1 MDKPPS
7 KLEHKENN
15 YVIRSMTGN
24 VFPLGRPL
32 RPKARER
39 VPARIPPL
47 DAGGLH
53 EIHAAPED
61 WAAAMAFALFST
73 IRRDSEQ
80 GRHEGGKH
88 RAGRHGQAIFLIGG
102 PGPATFPVL
111 PCAEGLAALGLAP
124 EQLVIVQTASE
135 LDLLRA
141 GLEAARCPGVGTV
154 LLQTQGRLARYDLT
168 TSRRLALAAEQAAE
182 GQAGTGQK
190 AGKAV
195 IVLRGDAPPRPSAA
209 RTRWAITSAPST
221 ALEANAP
228 GWPAIEAEL
237 LRQRGGIGGLR
248 WRLEWNAEHGTFRE
262 ADRALHH
269 GPALSGAVVPVPG
282 VRAGAG
288 SGGFVPPRAA

>member
-1 MDKPPS
+1 MDKSPS

-32 RPKARER
+32 RPEARER
-39 VPARIPPL
+39 VSARMPPL

-73 IRRDSEQ
+73 IRRDSAQ
-80 GRHEGGKH
+80 DRHEV
-88 RAGRHGQAIFLIGG
+88 GRHGQAIFLIGG
-102 PGPATFPVL
+102 PGPAAFPVL

-124 EQLVIVQTASE
+124 EQLVIVRTASE

-141 GLEAARCPGVGTV
+141 GLEAARCPDVGTV

-168 TSRRLALAAEQAAE
+168 TSRRLALAAEQD
-182 GQAGTGQK
+182 
-190 AGKAV
+190 GKGV

-209 RTRWAITSAPST
+209 RTRWDITSAPST

-237 LRQRGGIGGLR
+237 LRQRGGMGGLR
-248 WRLEWNAEHGTFRE
+248 WRLEWNADHGTFRE
-262 ADRALHH
+262 AERALHH
-269 GPALSGAVVPVPG
+269 GPALPGTVVPVPG

>member
-1 MDKPPS
+1 MDKSPS

-15 YVIRSMTGN
+15 NVIRSMTGN
-24 VFPLGRPL
+24 VFQLGRPL
-32 RPKARER
+32 RPPARER
-39 VPARIPPL
+39 VSARMPPL

-61 WAAAMAFALFST
+61 WAAAMAFALSAAV
-73 IRRDSEQ
+73 RGKGE
-80 GRHEGGKH
+80 HE
-88 RAGRHGQAIFLIGG
+88 RHGQAIFLIGG

-124 EQLVIVQTASE
+124 EQLVIVRTASE

-168 TSRRLALAAEQAAE
+168 TSRRLALAAEQD
-182 GQAGTGQK
+182 
-190 AGKAV
+190 GKGV

-221 ALEANAP
+221 ALEAGAP
-228 GWPAIEAEL
+228 GGPAIEAEL
-237 LRQRGGIGGLR
+237 LRQRGGMGGLR
-248 WRLEWNAEHGTFRE
+248 WRLEWNADHGTFRE
-262 ADRALHH
+262 AERALHH

>member
-1 MDKPPS
+1 MDKSPS

-32 RPKARER
+32 RPGARER
-39 VPARIPPL
+39 VSARMPPL

-80 GRHEGGKH
+80 DRHEV
-88 RAGRHGQAIFLIGG
+88 GRHGAGRQGASRHGRAIFLIGG
-102 PGPATFPVL
+102 PGPAAFPVL

-124 EQLVIVQTASE
+124 EQLVIVRTASE

-168 TSRRLALAAEQAAE
+168 TSRRLALAAEQD
-182 GQAGTGQK
+182 
-190 AGKAV
+190 GKGV

-237 LRQRGGIGGLR
+237 LRQRGGMGGLR
-248 WRLEWNAEHGTFRE
+248 WRLEWNADHGTFRE
-262 ADRALHH
+262 AERALHH
-269 GPALSGAVVPVPG
+269 GPALPGTVVPVPG

>member
-1 MDKPPS
+1 MDKSPS
-7 KLEHKENN
+7 KLEHKKNN
-15 YVIRSMTGN
+15 HVIRSMTGN

-32 RPKARER
+32 RPEARER
-39 VPARIPPL
+39 VSARMPPL

-80 GRHEGGKH
+80 DRHG
-88 RAGRHGQAIFLIGG
+88 AGRHGQAIFLIGG
-102 PGPATFPVL
+102 PRPAAFPAL

-124 EQLVIVQTASE
+124 GRLVIVRTASE

-154 LLQTQGRLARYDLT
+154 LLETQGRLARYDLT
-168 TSRRLALAAEQAAE
+168 TSRRLALAAEQD
-182 GQAGTGQK
+182 GTEQ

-237 LRQRGGIGGLR
+237 LRQRGGMGGLR

-262 ADRALHH
+262 AERALHH
-269 GPALSGAVVPVPG
+269 GPALSGTVVPVPG

>member
-1 MDKPPS
+1 MDKPSS

-24 VFPLGRPL
+24 VFQLGRPL
-32 RPKARER
+32 RSAARER
-39 VPARIPPL
+39 VPARMPLL

-61 WAAAMAFALFST
+61 WAAAMAFALFSGGHGD
-73 IRRDSEQ
+73 REQ
-80 GRHEGGKH
+80 NGRKQN
-88 RAGRHGQAIFLIGG
+88 GRGQAIFLIGG
-102 PGPATFPVL
+102 PGPAIFPAM

-124 EQLVIVQTASE
+124 ERLVIVRTASE

-141 GLEAARCPGVGTV
+141 GLEAARCPGVGMVV
-154 LLQTQGRLARYDLT
+154 LETQGRLARYDLT
-168 TSRRLALAAEQAAE
+168 TSRRLALAAEQTDTE
-182 GQAGTGQK
+182 QT
-190 AGKAV
+190 GKAV

-209 RTRWAITSAPST
+209 RTRWAIVSAPST
-221 ALEANAP
+221 ALEAGAP

-237 LRQRGGIGGLR
+237 LRQRGGMGGLR
-248 WRLEWNAEHGTFRE
+248 WRLEWNADHGTFRE
-262 ADRALHH
+262 ADRAVHH

-288 SGGFVPPRAA
+288 SGGIIPPRAA

>member
-1 MDKPPS
+1 MDKSPS

-32 RPKARER
+32 RPGARER
-39 VPARIPPL
+39 VPAPMPPL

-73 IRRDSEQ
+73 VRRDSEQ
-80 GRHEGGKH
+80 DRHEVGKH
-88 RAGRHGQAIFLIGG
+88 GAGRHGQAIFLIGG
-102 PGPATFPVL
+102 PGPAAFPVL

-124 EQLVIVQTASE
+124 EQLVIVRTASE

-168 TSRRLALAAEQAAE
+168 TSRRLALAAEQD
-182 GQAGTGQK
+182 
-190 AGKAV
+190 GKGV

-237 LRQRGGIGGLR
+237 LRQRGGMGGLR

-262 ADRALHH
+262 AERALHH
-269 GPALSGAVVPVPG
+269 GPALSGTVVPVPG